1 MVSVTDDQD
10 FIVEIVRSQYG
21 DALYIN
27 NHRVAGV
34 KPIGG
39 GKIVREWKIKHSE
52 LLAALGIPTQKVSNN
67 DA

>member
-1 MVSVTDDQD
+1 MRVQSVTDDQY

-39 GKIVREWKIKHSE
+39 GKIVREWKVSLSE
-52 LLAALGIPTQKVSNN
+52 LWAALGIPIERDQP
-67 DA
+67 

>member
-1 MVSVTDDQD
+1 MTDDQY

-39 GKIVREWKIKHSE
+39 GKIVREWKVKYSE
-52 LLAALGIPTQKVSNN
+52 LLAALGIPAQKEPSH
-67 DA
+67 D